1 MSTVLCLQVILLMIL
16 AAILVANVINS
27 TIKTRTAAQ
36 LTLLREVH
44 GAHASEV
51 NRGE

>member
-1 MSTVLCLQVILLMIL
+1 MSTALCLQVILLMIL
-16 AAILVANVINS
+16 AAILVSNVINS

-44 GAHASEV
+44 GAHSQEAS
-51 NRGE
+51 NGQ